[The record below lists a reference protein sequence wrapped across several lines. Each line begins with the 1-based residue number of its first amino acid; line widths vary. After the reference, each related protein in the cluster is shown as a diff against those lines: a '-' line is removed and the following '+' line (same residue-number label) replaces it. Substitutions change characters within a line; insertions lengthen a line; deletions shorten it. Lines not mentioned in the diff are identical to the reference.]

1 MPVAPLLSMRGPFA
15 PTAMLFRLVSQRPPV
30 TASLPG
36 ARPTC
41 RRVLAASMLGLAA
54 SFGSLASATPV
65 AAQTTDRTALPL
77 GTVPMQQPTGTPGF
91 GQPYTG
97 GQMMQPMQPMGMGP
111 QGTFMTGNPMLDAYQ
126 NYSNQVMAR
135 SVLTSASRV
144 ARGTGVAAPNRPAAG
159 GGVPMMSTEPAEGGN
174 TVVQPGA
181 GGGRP
186 PLRPMGQQRLTPYE
200 LCVRDGG
207 CPGIKAA
214 AAPAKADSTEGTVPP
229 SL

>member
-1 MPVAPLLSMRGPFA
+1 MRAPFA
-15 PTAMLFRLVSQRPPV
+15 PPPMPSRLVSNLPSAP
-30 TASLPG
+30 ASP
-36 ARPTC
+36 RRSS
-41 RRVLAASMLGLAA
+41 RRVVLALSMLGVTSSAL
-54 SFGSLASATPV
+54 SLASATPL
-65 AAQTTDRTALPL
+65 AAQTADRTALPI
-77 GTVPMQQPTGTPGF
+77 GTVPAQPPTGTPGF
-91 GQPYTG
+91 GQPFTG
-97 GQMMQPMQPMGMGP
+97 GQMLQPMQPMGMGP

-144 ARGTGVAAPNRPAAG
+144 ARTPSPAAANRAASSG
-159 GGVPMMSTEPAEGGN
+159 AVPMMSTEAAEGAN

-186 PLRPMGQQRLTPYE
+186 PLRPMGPQRLTPYE

-214 AAPAKADSTEGTVPP
+214 TPVKADSTDGGTGTVPP
-229 SL
+229 GV